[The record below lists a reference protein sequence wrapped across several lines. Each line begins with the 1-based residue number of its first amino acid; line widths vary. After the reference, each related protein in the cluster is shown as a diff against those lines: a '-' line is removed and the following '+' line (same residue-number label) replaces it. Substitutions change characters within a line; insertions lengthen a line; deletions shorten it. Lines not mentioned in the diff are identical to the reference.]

1 MVSTKDKMSADA
13 RSALPED
20 FAQRFG
26 AQFSEVSGAS
36 ADPREF
42 SLEWGTRAKPGNLQ
56 AGLTIDDINIGLYGH
71 IPDRAEGRNR
81 IPRGAIPL
89 KGVTDVG
96 GYSVCDAHRLWSDQA
111 GQLYEEAIQ
120 WRWQTATDLPWDTG

>member
-1 MVSTKDKMSADA
+1 MVSTKKTTSGEA
-13 RSALPED
+13 RPALPDD

-26 AQFSEVSGAS
+26 AQFSEVAAASG
-36 ADPREF
+36 DPREF
-42 SLEWGTRAKPGNLQ
+42 SLQWGTRAKPANLQ

-71 IPDRAEGRNR
+71 IPDHAEGRNR

-111 GQLYEEAIQ
+111 
-120 WRWQTATDLPWDTG
+120 